1 MNIPAPDIYFGK
13 KIKVYAT
20 DGDVTV
26 GNFFGFSY
34 DYDDDDN
41 EVLDFDVM
49 REDGFLIG
57 FTEDEIDRI
66 EVIGDAK
73 NG

>member
-13 KIKVYAT
+13 KIRVYSP
-20 DGDVTV
+20 DGDITE

-49 REDGFLIG
+49 RDDGFLIG
-57 FTEDEIDRI
+57 FTEEEIERI
-66 EVIGDAK
+66 EIIGEE